1 MNCDICQAP
10 FQPTNKK
17 HRHCHNNCTAKLYA
31 ARKKV
36 RLQIKEAL
44 KLLKTPNEVKEF
56 DNSLQQVLEGVLQ

>member
-1 MNCDICQAP
+1 MNCEICGTCFEA
-10 FQPTNKK
+10 TNKN

-44 KLLKTPNEVKEF
+44 KALRTPEQVNELNQSLSSLLGAN
-56 DNSLQQVLEGVLQ
+56 

>member
-1 MNCDICQAP
+1 MNCDICQAT

-36 RLQIKEAL
+36 RLKIKEAL
-44 KLLKTPNEVKEF
+44 KALRTPEQVNELNQSLSSLLAA
-56 DNSLQQVLEGVLQ
+56 S

>member
-10 FQPTNKK
+10 FQPTNKN

-44 KLLKTPNEVKEF
+44 KALRTPEQVNELNQSLSSVLG
-56 DNSLQQVLEGVLQ
+56 DN

>member
-44 KLLKTPNEVKEF
+44 KALRTPEQVNELNQSLSSLLGAN
-56 DNSLQQVLEGVLQ
+56 